1 MHIQT
6 QDGFILDA
14 VYNKVND
21 SHTAI
26 VFAHG
31 MTVDKENEGIFV
43 RAEDELNNAGY
54 STFRFD
60 FRAHGA
66 SSGNSITDFT
76 ISGELQ
82 DMRDVMTFLK
92 NEKNERIGLAA
103 ASFGGS
109 IAALYTSDN
118 LEKIDALLLANPV
131 MNYRHAFL
139 EPITPWGKQYFSN
152 LPARL
157 EKDGFIKV
165 GSHDFALGKTLFE
178 EMEKYAPCEA
188 LKKYSNPLLVMH
200 GTGDTKVPYQDAYD
214 CYEVLPNKHK
224 KFVPIHGSE
233 HGFHEEPHESM
244 VTKLVVDFFKEVF
257 HDLV

>member
-43 RAEDELNNAGY
+43 RAEGELNSAGY

-66 SSGNSITDFT
+66 SLGNSITDFT

-82 DMRDVMTFLK
+82 DMRDVMEFLK
-92 NEKNERIGLAA
+92 NEKYDRIGLAGAIFSRLSDVYSA
-103 ASFGGS
+103 A
-109 IAALYTSDN
+109 ILPP
-118 LEKIDALLLANPV
+118 KLA
-131 MNYRHAFL
+131 
-139 EPITPWGKQYFSN
+139 
-152 LPARL
+152 
-157 EKDGFIKV
+157 
-165 GSHDFALGKTLFE
+165 
-178 EMEKYAPCEA
+178 
-188 LKKYSNPLLVMH
+188 
-200 GTGDTKVPYQDAYD
+200 
-214 CYEVLPNKHK
+214 
-224 KFVPIHGSE
+224 
-233 HGFHEEPHESM
+233 
-244 VTKLVVDFFKEVF
+244 
-257 HDLV
+257 